1 MTLIRLYPIVFLDC
15 DIERR
20 IPVSELGQLFQ
31 YDLKQ
36 GLLFIAALIIVAVFF
51 IQKFDW
57 IVERLGIKSKRQLAE
72 EKQDL
77 DIKVLKDHAAKT
89 DGNIDKILQ
98 SVDELKTSIG
108 DVSIQVQSLQKR
120 IDENEISK
128 LSDRITQNYRY
139 YNSKQQWTEME
150 KWAFNNICN
159 SYLRAGGNSFVR
171 DIAIPRSKEWE
182 VIDE

>member
-1 MTLIRLYPIVFLDC
+1 MSEIQQLLEFDFREGFLF
-15 DIERR
+15 
-20 IPVSELGQLFQ
+20 VV
-31 YDLKQ
+31 
-36 GLLFIAALIIVAVFF
+36 ALIIVAVFL

-57 IVERLGIKSKRQLAE
+57 IVERLGIKSKRQMAE
-72 EKQDL
+72 EKQDA
-77 DIKVLKDHAAKT
+77 DIKVLRDHAAKT

-98 SVDELKTSIG
+98 SVGELKTSIG
-108 DVSIQVQSLQKR
+108 EVSSQVQSLQER

-139 YNSKQQWTEME
+139 YNERKEWTQME
-150 KWAFNNICN
+150 KWAFDNICK

-171 DIAIPRSKEWE
+171 DIAIPRSKEWK